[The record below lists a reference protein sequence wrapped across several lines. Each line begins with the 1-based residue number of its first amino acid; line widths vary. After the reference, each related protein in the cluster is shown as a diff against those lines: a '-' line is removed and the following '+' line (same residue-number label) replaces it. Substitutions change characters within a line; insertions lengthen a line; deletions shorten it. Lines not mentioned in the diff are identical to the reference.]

1 MEFACWLVIVAMIN
15 FAPPLFVRIS
25 GPACSSSAYATRIIG
40 NGLMIAWIVATLIGA
55 AASWRRSIG
64 RGAGVVVVSV
74 LGMLAA
80 LTLIGRS
87 THEPRWG
94 RALADI
100 HGMGQAVRIYEQHT
114 GRLPETLEDLTKQA
128 YNANGILAGPFL
140 HDLPRTPSGWT
151 PYRYVVQKDGR
162 FRITT
167 CSPEDQP
174 AGPQQV
180 DSVTGLGCGCF
191 LRATEER

>member
-1 MEFACWLVIVAMIN
+1 MRPWCVIGWGY
-15 FAPPLFVRIS
+15 FVFS
-25 GPACSSSAYATRIIG
+25 GI
-40 NGLMIAWIVATLIGA
+40 
-55 AASWRRSIG
+55 
-64 RGAGVVVVSV
+64 
-74 LGMLAA
+74 LAR
-80 LTLIGRS
+80 TRS

-100 HGMGQAVRIYEQHT
+100 HGMDQAVRIYEQHT